1 LTGWRWRGSVAL
13 LAVAVAFVIYPVIES
28 ANDVINSDWPAFA
41 TGGRL
46 IVSDPTHLYDFEVQ
60 RRVEL
65 KVTGGR
71 SLVTPGIQGFL
82 PFLAPA
88 WVAFLAVPFDLLGT
102 NLGGKLWILFELA
115 CLAFGLY
122 LAVRR
127 RPPSAV
133 LPAFATVLPAFAS
146 VPTALMLLNAQ
157 LDGLV
162 ALGIGAAIAAR
173 SKPYVAGFAL
183 GLTLVKP
190 HLVLPIAVAL
200 FATRKWRVIVGWTAA
215 GLALLASTMALNPQ
229 WVLDWLKSAGTTLQ
243 PIGPEVA
250 VAHFGTMLPA
260 GWDRF
265 AEAGLVL
272 IAMAGVL
279 LLASRRRHEFRSAAA
294 VVVAGGV
301 LAAPHALPT
310 DLVLVA
316 VALAIWGEA
325 RWYDW
330 LLLSVGAA
338 VAAFT
343 PVPIPTL
350 VGVPTI
356 GWVLLRAGGTI
367 PSWRREPAP
376 MSTG

>member
-1 LTGWRWRGSVAL
+1 MTSLTGWRWRGSVAL
-13 LAVAVAFVIYPVIES
+13 LAVAVAFVIYPLIEGE
-28 ANDVINSDWPAFA
+28 NDVINSDWPAFA

-46 IVSDPTHLYDFEVQ
+46 IVSDPTHLYDFDVQ
-60 RRVEL
+60 RPVEL
-65 KVTGGR
+65 DVTGGR

-88 WVAFLAVPFDLLGT
+88 WVAFIAVPFDLLGT

-115 CLAFGLY
+115 CLTLGLY

-127 RPPSAV
+127 RPPSAI
-133 LPAFATVLPAFAS
+133 LPAFAA

-162 ALGIGAAIAAR
+162 ALGIGAAIALR
-173 SKPYVAGFAL
+173 SKPYLAGFAL

-190 HLVLPIAVAL
+190 HLVLPIALAL
-200 FATRKWRVIVGWTAA
+200 LVTRTWRVIAGWAA
-215 GLALLASTMALNPQ
+215 PGLVLLASTMALNPR

-243 PIGPEVA
+243 PSGPEVA
-250 VAHFGTMLPA
+250 IAHFGTMLPA

-265 AEAGLVL
+265 AAAGLAL
-272 IAMAGVL
+272 IAIAAVVL
-279 LLASRRRHEFRSAAA
+279 LATLRRNDFRSAAA
-294 VVVAGGV
+294 ILVAGGV
-301 LAAPHALPT
+301 VAAPHALPT

-325 RWYDW
+325 EWYDW
-330 LLLSVGAA
+330 LLLSVGSAI
-338 VAAFT
+338 AAFT

-356 GWVLLRAGGTI
+356 GYFLLRAAGII
-367 PSWRREPAP
+367 PSWRRGPAP

>member
-1 LTGWRWRGSVAL
+1 DVSRWRWRGSVAML
-13 LAVAVAFVIYPVIES
+13 GVALAFVIIDITGF
-28 ANDVINSDWPAFA
+28 NDVVNSDWPSFA

-65 KVTGGR
+65 DVTGGR

-88 WVAFLAVPFDLLGT
+88 WVAFIAVPFELLGT
-102 NLGGKLWILFELA
+102 DLGGQLWVLLELA

-122 LAVRR
+122 LAVRP
-127 RPPSAV
+127 RPPS
-133 LPAFATVLPAFAS
+133 LPAYATVLPAFAS

-162 ALGIGAAIAAR
+162 ALGLGAAIALR
-173 SKPYVAGFAL
+173 SKPYLAGFGL

-190 HLVLPIAVAL
+190 HLVLPIALAL
-200 FATRKWRVIVGWTAA
+200 LVTRTWRVIVGWAAA
-215 GLALLASTMALNPQ
+215 GLVLLASTMALNPR

-243 PIGPEVA
+243 PSGPEVDL
-250 VAHFGTMLPA
+250 AHFGTMIPA

-265 AEAGLVL
+265 AEAGLAL
-272 IAMAGVL
+272 IAMAAVV
-279 LLASRRRHEFRSAAA
+279 LLASRRRDDFRSAVAIL
-294 VVVAGGV
+294 VAGGV

-316 VALAIWGEA
+316 VALTIWGEA
-325 RWYDW
+325 QWYDW

-338 VAAFT
+338 IAALT
-343 PVPIPTL
+343 PVPIPTV

-356 GWVLLRAGGTI
+356 GWLLLRAAAII
-367 PSWRREPAP
+367 PSWRRGPAP
-376 MSTG
+376 LSTG